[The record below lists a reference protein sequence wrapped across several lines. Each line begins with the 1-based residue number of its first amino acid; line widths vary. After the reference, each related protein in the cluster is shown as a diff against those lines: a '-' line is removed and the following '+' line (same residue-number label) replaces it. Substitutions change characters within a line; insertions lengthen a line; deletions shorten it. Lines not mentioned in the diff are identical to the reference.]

1 MARSFPTWLYLATR
15 SRKHWA
21 EADGPAATRPEG
33 PLVWLHATTSEAR
46 ASATQLARHI
56 SRARP
61 GLWVLLSE
69 PGAEPSLNAAP
80 SPGPVG
86 RPTARAAGK
95 TPKIVS
101 AAAPTGDNPAAA
113 RAFLDHW
120 HPDLTVFVASTLTSD
135 TAPFLPATLIEACH
149 AKGRPMVLC
158 DGRFSPALAQRW
170 SLKRPLLRALL
181 GRMAVLMVQDQASA
195 ATLSRLGIPAGRIET
210 PGAISET
217 AEPLPCSET
226 ERASVASALHA
237 RPVWL
242 AMATPAAEERPVL
255 AAHALALRHA
265 HRMLL
270 ILVPE
275 DNSHSATL
283 ADRLRAEGW
292 SVARRTQ
299 EGEPDDETQ
308 ILIADDPTEP
318 GLWYRLAPVTYMGG
332 TLSGAGIAARSPL
345 EPAALGSAILHGPRT
360 APFAADYARLGEARA
375 ARLLADENALAPAV
389 ADLISADKAA
399 MLAHNAWVVT
409 SGGSGVAETVVRRI
423 LALLDNPDAGQA

>member
-1 MARSFPTWLYLATR
+1 MAWSFPTWLYLATR
-15 SRKHWA
+15 SRKHGA
-21 EADGPAATRPEG
+21 EADVPAAARPEG

-80 SPGPVG
+80 SPGSAG
-86 RPTARAAGK
+86 GSNARTASK
-95 TPKIVS
+95 TPKIVP
-101 AAAPTGDNPAAA
+101 AAAPTGDNPATA

-120 HPDLTVFVASTLTSD
+120 HPDLTVFVASSSLASG

-158 DGRFSPALAQRW
+158 DGRFSPVLAQRW

-195 ATLSRLGIPAGRIET
+195 AALSRLGIPAERIET

-217 AEPLPCSET
+217 AEPLPCSEP
-226 ERASVASALHA
+226 ERALVASALHA

-242 AMATPAAEERPVL
+242 AMATPAAEELPVL

-275 DNSHSATL
+275 DHSHSATL
-283 ADRLRAEGW
+283 ADRLRADGW

-360 APFAADYARLGEARA
+360 APFAADYARLGRGARRPA
-375 ARLLADENALAPAV
+375 AGR
-389 ADLISADKAA
+389 
-399 MLAHNAWVVT
+399 
-409 SGGSGVAETVVRRI
+409 
-423 LALLDNPDAGQA
+423 